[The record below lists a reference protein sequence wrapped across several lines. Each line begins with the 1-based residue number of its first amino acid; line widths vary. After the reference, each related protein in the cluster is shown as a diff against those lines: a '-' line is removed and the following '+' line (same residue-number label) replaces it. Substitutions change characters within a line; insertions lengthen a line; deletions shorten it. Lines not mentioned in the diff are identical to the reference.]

1 MRERPWII
9 SYSDE
14 QDNCNPQTINYN
26 PTMEVHHAHAAPKK
40 EKHFKHY
47 LFEFVMLFL
56 AISAGFLVENMREH
70 YVEGKREK
78 DFIKS
83 YVEDLKQD
91 TAKIKANT
99 TLRNAKAL
107 IIDSLIKLLNRPDPN
122 QDGSAAYYYG
132 RRTTRSTLFQAND
145 RTIKQ
150 LKNAGGLRLIKNQ
163 NASNAIM
170 TYDQASDYIVYL
182 QSREFDELS
191 LMYPLLAKLYDAN
204 ILETMIQVMEIN
216 RPLGNPALRTTD
228 RNLLLDLTYYLH
240 QYKTTSVVIIAR
252 LSSLMQSATETIQL
266 LQKEY
271 ALKK

>member
-1 MRERPWII
+1 
-9 SYSDE
+9 
-14 QDNCNPQTINYN
+14 
-26 PTMEVHHAHAAPKK
+26 MEVHHPHSAPVK

-47 LFEFVMLFL
+47 LFEFLMLFL

-70 YVEGKREK
+70 YVEGKRER

-91 TAKIKANT
+91 TAKIVANIN
-99 TLRNAKAL
+99 LRNSKSL
-107 IIDSLIKLLNRPDPN
+107 ILDSLIRLLNSPDPN
-122 QDGSAAYYYG
+122 GDGQSAYYYG

-163 NASNAIM
+163 SASNAIM
-170 TYDQASDYIVYL
+170 TYDQANDYIVYL
-182 QSREFDELS
+182 QSREFEELS
-191 LMYPLLAKLYDAN
+191 VMYPLLARLYDAN
-204 ILETMIQVMEIN
+204 VLETMIQEMDIN

-240 QYKTTSVVIIAR
+240 QYKTTQVVIIAR
-252 LSSLMQSATETIQL
+252 LNSLMHAATGTMQFLQEEYQL
-266 LQKEY
+266 
-271 ALKK
+271 

>member
-1 MRERPWII
+1 
-9 SYSDE
+9 
-14 QDNCNPQTINYN
+14 
-26 PTMEVHHAHAAPKK
+26 MEVHHHHTAPVK

-47 LFEFVMLFL
+47 LFEFLMLFL

-91 TAKIKANT
+91 TAKIIANIK
-99 TLRNAKAL
+99 LRNSKSMIL
-107 IIDSLIKLLNRPDPN
+107 DSLIKLLNMPDPN
-122 QDGSAAYYYG
+122 KEGGSAYYYG

-150 LKNAGGLRLIKNQ
+150 LKNAGGLRLIRNQ
-163 NASNAIM
+163 KASNAIM
-170 TYDQASDYIVYL
+170 TYDQANDYIVYL

-191 LMYPLLAKLYDAN
+191 LMYPLLAKLYDGN
-204 ILETMIQVMEIN
+204 ILETMIHGMEIN
-216 RPLGNPALRTTD
+216 RPLGNPSLRTTD
-228 RNLLLDLTYYLH
+228 RNLLLDLIYYLH

-252 LSSLMQSATETIQL
+252 LNSLMQSATETIQF
-266 LQKEY
+266 LQSEY
-271 ALKK
+271 KLKK